1 MGTCGGRCNNCDFV
15 SELCRARLVT
25 ARSAP
30 RAQAKL
36 MLGNLFLKRSPL
48 SLATGLDL
56 GAAKKLQAALAELP
70 PAWQALRNRRSRGI
84 DGPPWVKFIVCHP
97 EKGIALID
105 FLPADPTS
113 AIEPL
118 DEFLARTG
126 FEAFSQG
133 DPPIVGLALRED
145 EIDEIGELL
154 IDAFAAAP
162 RCGIKNSNWTEAAI
176 ELLMSTPG
184 LLLTRITKP
193 SDPPPRDGRMAG
205 DRQRAVSD
213 QSASSLLG
221 SAANEPAALPAEL
234 KPATAPVATQE
245 SGRPRA
251 VAVPGPD
258 PSDGLPE
265 YAKPRGIW
273 AVPTAVA
280 ASLVLGAIGLVYSDW
295 PEAAPPITKAEVER
309 VAQPVKELPALAA
322 GAAIAAPE
330 PAAVTPP
337 PQRKRQRVIT
347 FASRPVWE
355 EARRADRKAGKAPAI
370 ATAERKERGH
380 EDFFTALNNWLSR

>member
-1 MGTCGGRCNNCDFV
+1 
-15 SELCRARLVT
+15 
-25 ARSAP
+25 
-30 RAQAKL
+30 